1 MEYPQFLGNTIKFDL
16 FKKPPLK
23 EYALKHKL
31 ATSCGYSFENSE
43 YCPCCGLSVSKISLP
58 LSIKILDLAF
68 LGQGVPLFF
77 NQMILVIV
85 IYSLM
90 LACFMVP
97 NIVFNV
103 LGNDCISK
111 DNYAYVLW
119 QQQGCEQ
126 NCPLEHEDF
135 NYFTKIF
142 SDCSQICHHYTK
154 VCLRSQMSQLS
165 FINKQAESQQKVIQ
179 SSILL
184 CSVIIMK
191 ISMVLIRE
199 KQKRVEFAIDK
210 ELLSPSDFT
219 AILNHLPKNNYD
231 EKELKHALEEYCKQF
246 DPDNNYEVVK
256 VNIAYDISQ
265 FIDKGREK
273 LKLEKQLQQS
283 KTKNREKLIN
293 QIKEISQLQQ
303 IIEYEIENGCYRQ
316 TTPIAF
322 ITFQT
327 KKQLKSL
334 LEQTKLSYWEAFMI
348 AVKSLIKKKDSK
360 GFYFKGELI
369 YINRA
374 PEPDDVFWENCGVD
388 QNTQL
393 KRKILSWFVILFLLG
408 FSLGI
413 LYGLNAFQNSFL
425 QSDNNQFLVTTM
437 VSFSKS
443 LIIALVEGLIYY
455 FITLLANQERHVT
468 KTHQDTSIAQK
479 LSYVQFVNS
488 CLLLMII
495 NIIGAYNPQLKYQPN
510 QLSNLAVQQQ
520 GGIADDFLYVSGT
533 NAILI
538 PLSLYF
544 NPLYL
549 LKKIRQLRIEKNKDL
564 DQYQANKLFEG
575 PQVEFYDQYSY
586 LCKTTWL
593 TFFFAPLIPISILFG
608 QVGLVSYYWIEKYL
622 LLRRN
627 SKPPFQ
633 SSHLDSEML
642 YLIDL
647 SPILFATMQFWVDF
661 VFNSSKLCQSL
672 NLASIVLAG
681 LEIIVPTYRIHR
693 MLFKDLNEEEDSV
706 RYEDVYLKLPTDYD
720 RTNPLTQQNAISE
733 FVRNKVKRQTSPLRM
748 QLSQNLGNSRQRK
761 NQALQD
767 LIYKG
772 VCEPKKI
779 RMKILKQKLQLV
791 LKMRRFIRPSML
803 QEGQKEMNLDGLE
816 KVDSLRSSY
825 QNSPTYL
832 KTPEYNFYSFVH
844 TKPRLRTI
852 LRKNET
858 MDINSISSQN
868 QSAYLNTPQYYFGS
882 KKNSSCAQRQN
893 NKRLTQS

>member
-1 MEYPQFLGNTIKFDL
+1 MEYPKFLGDTLKFDL
-16 FKKPPLK
+16 FQKPPIK

-68 LGQGVPLFF
+68 LGQGVPLYF
-77 NQMILVIV
+77 NQMILVIMM
-85 IYSLM
+85 YFLM
-90 LACFMVP
+90 LACFMIP
-97 NIVFNV
+97 NIILNI
-103 LGNDCISK
+103 LGNDCISEN
-111 DNYAYVLW
+111 NYAYVLW
-119 QQQGCEQ
+119 QKKGCEQ
-126 NCPLEHEDF
+126 NCPLKHDDF
-135 NYFTKIF
+135 NHFVEIF
-142 SDCSQICHHYTK
+142 KDCQQICHHYTK
-154 VCLRSQMSQLS
+154 ICLNSQLSQLS
-165 FINKQAESQQKVIQ
+165 FINKQADNYYKIIQ

-231 EKELKHALEEYCKQF
+231 EKELKHAIEEYCKEF
-246 DPDNNYEVVK
+246 DPNNNYEVVK
-256 VNIAYDISQ
+256 INIAYDISQ

-273 LKLEKQLQQS
+273 LKLEKQLENS
-283 KTKNREKLIN
+283 NTKNREKIIN

-327 KKQLKSL
+327 KKQLKNL
-334 LEQTKLSYWEAFMI
+334 LEQTKLSYWEALMI
-348 AVKSLIKKKDSK
+348 AIKSLIKKKDSK

-374 PEPDDVFWENCGVD
+374 PEPDDVFWENCGID

-393 KRKILSWFVILFLLG
+393 KRKIISWFVILFLLG
-408 FSLGI
+408 LSLCT
-413 LYGLNAFQNSFL
+413 LYGLNVFQNSFL
-425 QSDNNQFLVTTM
+425 QSDNNQLLITTM

-443 LIIALVEGLIYY
+443 LIIAIVEGLIYY

-468 KTHQDTSIAQK
+468 KTYQDTSIAQK

-495 NIIGAYNPQLKYQPN
+495 NIIGSYNSQVKYEPN
-510 QLSNLAVQQQ
+510 QLSNLAIQQQ
-520 GGIADDFLYVSGT
+520 GGIADDILYVSGT

-549 LKKIRQLRIEKNKDL
+549 FKKIRQFRIERNKDL

-575 PQVEFYDQYSY
+575 PQVQFYDQYSY

-633 SSHLDSEML
+633 SSHLDTEML

-647 SPILFATMQFWVDF
+647 SPILFSTMQFWLDF
-661 VFNSSKLCQSL
+661 VFNSGKLCQAL
-672 NLASIVLAG
+672 NLASIILSG
-681 LEIIVPTYRIHR
+681 IEIILPTYRIHR
-693 MLFKDLNEEEDSV
+693 MLFKDLNEEEDLV

-733 FVRNKVKRQTSPLRM
+733 FVRNKVKRQVSSLKI
-748 QLSQNLGNSRQRK
+748 QLSQNLGHSRQRK

-791 LKMRRFIRPSML
+791 LKMKRFIRPSIL
-803 QEGQKEMNLDGLE
+803 QDGQIGINLDSLE
-816 KVDSLRSSY
+816 KVESLRSSY
-825 QNSPTYL
+825 QNSPTYQ

-844 TKPRLRTI
+844 IKPRQITI

-858 MDINSISSQN
+858 IDINSISSQN

-882 KKNSSCAQRQN
+882 KKNSSYTKIQKN
-893 NKRLTQS
+893 RLTQP

>member
-1 MEYPQFLGNTIKFDL
+1 MEYPKFLGDTLKFDL
-16 FKKPPLK
+16 FQKPPIK

-68 LGQGVPLFF
+68 LGQGVPLYF
-77 NQMILVIV
+77 NQMILVIMM
-85 IYSLM
+85 YFLM
-90 LACFMVP
+90 LACFMIP
-97 NIVFNV
+97 NIILNI
-103 LGNDCISK
+103 LGNDCISEN
-111 DNYAYVLW
+111 NYAYVLW
-119 QQQGCEQ
+119 QKKGCEQ
-126 NCPLEHEDF
+126 NCPLKHDDF
-135 NYFTKIF
+135 NHFFEIF
-142 SDCSQICHHYTK
+142 KDCQQICHHYTK
-154 VCLRSQMSQLS
+154 ICLNSQLSQLS
-165 FINKQAESQQKVIQ
+165 FINKQADNYYKIIQ

-231 EKELKHALEEYCKQF
+231 EKELKHALEEYCKEF
-246 DPDNNYEVVK
+246 DPNNNYEVVK
-256 VNIAYDISQ
+256 INIAYDISQ

-273 LKLEKQLQQS
+273 LKLEKLLENNN
-283 KTKNREKLIN
+283 TKNREKIIN

-327 KKQLKSL
+327 KKQLKNL
-334 LEQTKLSYWEAFMI
+334 LEQTKLSYWEALMI
-348 AVKSLIKKKDSK
+348 AIKSLINKKDSK

-374 PEPDDVFWENCGVD
+374 PEPDDVFWENCGID

-393 KRKILSWFVILFLLG
+393 KRKIISWFVILFLLG
-408 FSLGI
+408 LSLGT
-413 LYGLNAFQNSFL
+413 LYGLNVFQNSFL
-425 QSDNNQFLVTTM
+425 QSDNNQLLITTM

-443 LIIALVEGLIYY
+443 LIIAIVEGLIYY

-468 KTHQDTSIAQK
+468 KTYQDTSIAQK

-495 NIIGAYNPQLKYQPN
+495 NILGSYNSQVKYEPN
-510 QLSNLAVQQQ
+510 QLSNLAIQQQ
-520 GGIADDFLYVSGT
+520 GGIADDILYVSGT

-549 LKKIRQLRIEKNKDL
+549 FKKIRQFRIERNKDL

-575 PQVEFYDQYSY
+575 PQVQFYDQYSY

-633 SSHLDSEML
+633 SSHLDTEML

-647 SPILFATMQFWVDF
+647 SPILFSTMQFWLDF
-661 VFNSSKLCQSL
+661 VFNSGKLCQAL
-672 NLASIVLAG
+672 NLASIILSG
-681 LEIIVPTYRIHR
+681 IEIILPTYRIHR
-693 MLFKDLNEEEDSV
+693 MLFKDLNEEEDLV

-733 FVRNKVKRQTSPLRM
+733 FVRNKVKRQVSSLKI
-748 QLSQNLGNSRQRK
+748 QLSQNLGHSRQRK

-791 LKMRRFIRPSML
+791 LKMKRFIRPSIL
-803 QEGQKEMNLDGLE
+803 QDGQIGINLDCLE
-816 KVDSLRSSY
+816 KVESLRSSY
-825 QNSPTYL
+825 QNSPTYQ

-844 TKPRLRTI
+844 IKPRQITI

-882 KKNSSCAQRQN
+882 KKNSSYTKIQN
-893 NKRLTQS
+893 NRLTQP